1 MSLFVKAEC
10 GCIALSEKIG
20 DEHVVVYFCDAE
32 DEFGMYTR
40 GLRGDTFK
48 PLNDD
53 ETKKLIANIAGLIGN
68 GYELRSLVGTIKFLL
83 R

>member
-10 GCIALSEKIG
+10 GCIALSEKLG
-20 DEHVVVYFCDAE
+20 DEHVVVYFCDAD

-48 PLNDD
+48 PLTAD
-53 ETKKLIANIAGLIGN
+53 ETKDLIGKLAGLIGQ
-68 GYELRSLVGTIKFLL
+68 GYELQNLTRSLKWLL